1 MTRTTSITTQ
11 TQQAFW
17 LDLDAFPVEA
27 RPLFMGHFII
37 QATSDEPRLNRSKTL
52 RKTLAILMTETA
64 AGLLSTSLGN
74 R

>member
-1 MTRTTSITTQ
+1 
-11 TQQAFW
+11 
-17 LDLDAFPVEA
+17 
-27 RPLFMGHFII
+27 MGHFII